1 MDFSSSISQTQI
13 IQLNFRKVEIVAIK
27 IEMLRYFCTVAQ
39 TGNLAE
45 AAERLGRTPS
55 AVSMKLK
62 QLESHLGHNLFENE
76 RKNQLSLLGEQV
88 FELSLN
94 QIRQFDR
101 TVQNIESVAESR
113 HGSIRIF
120 SVPSVAELIFPSV
133 LEHMISNYPGLKIE
147 LHDTN
152 TQQVLDAIS
161 EGKADIGIAS
171 GYHPL
176 NSVRAV
182 ALFQDRFG
190 LICASHHSLMTREDL
205 PSILDID
212 PEQFVRNDL
221 CHLIRTPDFLR
232 LIKNA
237 QVTIHNV
244 HSLIAMVRTGC
255 WVTVLPQLVAQFI
268 PETTAFRPFCDLPDK
283 REVYLY
289 IRERLRFKDMTEECC
304 RFILRQKLTAGG
316 EGQEN
321 EKQED
326 AP

>member
-1 MDFSSSISQTQI
+1 M
-13 IQLNFRKVEIVAIK
+13 AIK
-27 IEMLRYFCTVAQ
+27 IEMLRYFCAVAQ

-101 TVQNIESVAESR
+101 TVQNIESAAESR
-113 HGSIRIF
+113 HGSLRIF

-133 LEHMISNYPGLKIE
+133 LEHMTSNYPGVKIE

-152 TQQVLDAIS
+152 TQQVLDAMS

-176 NSVRAV
+176 NNVRTLP
-182 ALFQDRFG
+182 LFQDRFG
-190 LICASHHSLMTREDL
+190 LICAAHHPLMSRGDVL
-205 PSILDID
+205 SISDID

-221 CHLIRTPDFLR
+221 CRLIRTPDFLHM
-232 LIKNA
+232 IKSA

-268 PETTAFRPFCDLPDK
+268 PETTVFRPFCDLHD
-283 REVYLY
+283 RRDVYLY
-289 IRERLRFKDMTEECC
+289 IRKRLRFKDMTEECC
-304 RFILRQKLTAGG
+304 RFILQQKLTT
-316 EGQEN
+316 ERYSL
-321 EKQED
+321 
-326 AP
+326 